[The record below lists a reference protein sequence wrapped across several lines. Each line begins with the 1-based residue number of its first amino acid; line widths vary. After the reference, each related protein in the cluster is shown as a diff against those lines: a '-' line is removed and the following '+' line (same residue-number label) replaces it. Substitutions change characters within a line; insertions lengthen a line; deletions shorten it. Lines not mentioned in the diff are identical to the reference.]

1 VADSVWSRV
10 AGAMRYVFARGE
22 DPRRMVHYY
31 PIPVQAAGVVLTT
44 EVSQQVSVVWAC
56 VDTITK
62 AIASSQW
69 RVFERRGRQRIMLPD
84 DPLTYLLN
92 TRPNPE
98 MTAIAFRE
106 CLLYQAL
113 LIGNG
118 YAEII
123 RDGSGRVAQ
132 LWPLMTDRVCMRRSQ
147 ETGDIFYEY
156 YNFNG
161 PTVAY
166 RPDQIYHLRG
176 PSPSGWLGDNM
187 VARAAK
193 SIALHLAQERFSSAY
208 YANGAS
214 AGIVLKNAR
223 PLDDK
228 AYEKMKNRWNDE
240 HLGPDKAS
248 RVAVL
253 DGGWDVDSLSNK
265 PADSELLASRKYQLE
280 EICRFFGVPPHRVQD
295 LSRATYNNIEHL
307 GLEFVRD
314 ALTPWCERMEQEA
327 DFKLFPQRA
336 PWRSTN
342 IDIDWL
348 AHGDAQA
355 RSSFYEKMR
364 NIGVFSANDILEKEN
379 MNTLGEEGNLRVLM
393 SNYTTYEGVQAMV
406 DQTNAENETLR
417 QGLPDPTA
425 PLKDPPD
432 NGGLGGGVQ
441 VSRRLRSGAVL
452 SLVASPLP
460 RAPDTDSPMR
470 AREALFGAVLTLV
483 SGSLERYSKRLQNRA
498 ADLHRGKK
506 SQSQINTMLADER
519 SKIRPKL
526 IEELLEVFTP
536 ALLKQCAY
544 SPSEQ
549 DFVSAADSVDNGMDP
564 VSVAASLVRRALDGE
579 HVQGHPP
586 DVPSGQ

>member
-1 VADSVWSRV
+1 MAESVWSRF

-22 DPRRMVHYY
+22 DPRRLISYY
-31 PIPVQAAGVVLTT
+31 PLPLQAAGVVLTK
-44 EVSQQVSVVWAC
+44 EASESVSVVWAC
-56 VDTITK
+56 IDTITK

-69 RVFERRGRQRIMLPD
+69 RVFERRGRQRLMLPD

-98 MTAIAFRE
+98 MTAISFRE
-106 CLLYQAL
+106 CILYQTL
-113 LIGNG
+113 MLGNG
-118 YAEII
+118 FAEIV
-123 RDGSGRVAQ
+123 RDGAGRVAA
-132 LWPLMTDRVCMRRSQ
+132 LWPLMTDRVSLRRAQADSGAPG
-147 ETGDIFYEY
+147 ELFYEY
-156 YNFNG
+156 RNYDG
-161 PTVAY
+161 ATVVF

-193 SIALHLAQERFSSAY
+193 TIALTLAQERFSSAY

-214 AGIVLKNAR
+214 AGLVLKNQR

-228 AYEKMKNRWNDE
+228 AYEKVKQRWNDE

-253 DGGWDVDSLSNK
+253 DGGWDIDQIANK
-265 PADSELLASRKYQLE
+265 PVDSELLASRKFQLE

-348 AHGDAQA
+348 AHGDAGSRA
-355 RSSFYEKMR
+355 SFYEKMR
-364 NIGVFSANDILEKEN
+364 NIGVFSANDILEREN

-393 SNYTTYEGVQAMV
+393 SNYTTYEGLAAMI
-406 DQTNAENETLR
+406 DQTYAENEALR
-417 QGLPDPTA
+417 KGAPDPTP

-432 NGGLGGGVQ
+432 SGGLGSGVQ
-441 VSRRLRSGAVL
+441 QRALPAGP
-452 SLVASPLP
+452 SPL
-460 RAPDTDSPMR
+460 
-470 AREALFGAVLTLV
+470 EGALVLLV
-483 SGSLERYSKRLQNRA
+483 SGALGRYAKRLQNRA
-498 ADLHRGKK
+498 TDLERKK
-506 SQSQINTMLADER
+506 ARVNVAEAIQEERAKARPRLVEELADA
-519 SKIRPKL
+519 
-526 IEELLEVFTP
+526 F
-536 ALLKQCAY
+536 ALLKECAK
-544 SPSEQ
+544 SPSMP
-549 DFVSAADSVDNGMDP
+549 DFVAAADDVDNGINP
-564 VSVAASLVRRALDGE
+564 LTVATSLVRRALNGK
-579 HVQGHPP
+579 QLPGN
-586 DVPSGQ
+586 GQDIPGS